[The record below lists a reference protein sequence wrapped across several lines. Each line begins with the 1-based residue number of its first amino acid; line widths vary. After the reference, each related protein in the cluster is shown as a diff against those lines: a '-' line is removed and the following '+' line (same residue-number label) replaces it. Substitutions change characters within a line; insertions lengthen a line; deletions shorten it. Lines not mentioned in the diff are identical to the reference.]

1 MTLSTEKRNYKAAQV
16 ADMLTVLLG
25 KKLQVSSGSPY
36 LVEQEPHCF
45 LFTEEPEIHST
56 DGGEP
61 GGKRRGESLGDQY
74 ATMESEKGKLI
85 LLLSDGTGSWE
96 DASRGSG
103 RVMDLMEKMLEAGF
117 GTEASVNLLNSA
129 LYAQNEEDDHPTIDL
144 CSLDLYTGE
153 CEICKVGGVATFWK
167 TSGRVLCVG
176 GESLPLGIFKKCR

>member
-1 MTLSTEKRNYKAAQV
+1 MFSVHRGT
-16 ADMLTVLLG
+16 
-25 KKLQVSSGSPY
+25 
-36 LVEQEPHCF
+36 
-45 LFTEEPEIHST
+45 EIHST

-61 GGKRRGESLGDQY
+61 GGKRRGESLGG
-74 ATMESEKGKLI
+74 SVCHHGIGKGKLI
-85 LLLSDGTGSWE
+85 LLLSDGTGSGE

-176 GESLPLGIFKKCR
+176 GESLPLGIFQKVQIERQMCQIRPEICWS